1 MTVRELIDKLIL
13 LVEDG
18 HGGAHVLIWDGSE
31 DEWDT
36 VLARGPRIIEN
47 CGETK
52 RVVIE

>member
-18 HGGAHVLIWDGSE
+18 CANAPVVHWENAWLE
-31 DEWDT
+31 
-36 VLARGPRIIEN
+36 PIEPPYVTQSKE
-47 CGETK
+47 GVK